1 MPAKPDPAPTSAPA
15 EPEIDAA
22 SMIRRS
28 VKSLSSRATFGEVTD
43 ATLALL
49 RSECPG
55 WDYQTLHAEFKAW
68 VEGDPARTPVSYQN
82 AFIGYVRRFDA
93 KNRHLLR

>member
-1 MPAKPDPAPTSAPA
+1 LDASAL
-15 EPEIDAA
+15 
-22 SMIRRS
+22 IRRS
-28 VKSLSSRATFGEVTD
+28 VKSLSTRSTFGEITD